1 MAGTVAIPA
10 KRAQPE
16 IVDEIEHGWKVL
28 LFNDDVTPVDV
39 VVAALQRAAGLSLE
53 VAEAVAF
60 TAHREGEAVVKR
72 GLGEEDARIICGG
85 LRRWTRI
92 DGLCPGVGCDAVPDD
107 G

>member
-16 IVDEIEHGWKVL
+16 TEDEVEHGWKVL
-28 LFNDDVTPVDV
+28 LFNDDVTPFEV
-39 VVAALQRAAGLSLE
+39 VVPALQRAAGLSLE
-53 VAEAVAF
+53 VAEAVAL

-72 GLGEEDARIICGG
+72 GLGEEDAKIICGG